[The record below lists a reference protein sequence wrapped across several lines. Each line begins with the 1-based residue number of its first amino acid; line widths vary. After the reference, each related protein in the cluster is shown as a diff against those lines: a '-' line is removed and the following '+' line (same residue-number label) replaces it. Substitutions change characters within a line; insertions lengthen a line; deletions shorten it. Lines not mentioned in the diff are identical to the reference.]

1 MQEPLV
7 YEYAVIRV
15 LPQVEREEFFNVGLV
30 LFCKC
35 RKYIRMAFLFDETKF
50 STFQSELTSE
60 QVISNLQAFE
70 LISKG
75 DSNAGRIAQEEP
87 AERFRWLTAVRSS
100 CIQTSR
106 PHPGL
111 STNLDET
118 FDKLFQELVS

>member
-7 YEYAVIRV
+7 YEYSVIRV

-30 LFCKC
+30 LFCKR
-35 RKYIRMAFLFDETKF
+35 RKYIRMAFQFDEAKF
-50 STFQSELTSE
+50 SAFQSELTAE
-60 QVISNLQAFE
+60 QILSNLQAFE
-70 LISKG
+70 RISRG
-75 DSNAGRIAQEEP
+75 DSDAGPIAQEEP

-111 STNLDET
+111 SIHLDET
-118 FDKLFQELVS
+118 FDKLFEELVS